1 SSEERRTWSS
11 MFCSA
16 RIGLPAAT
24 LPTTGIDTALRRF
37 WSSSASWTSWT
48 VRDLLGSRLI
58 RPRRSSWFRWLWTV
72 ELELRPTASPI
83 SRTLGGRRA
92 VVVAGAVVAIS
103 LGLAVAA
110 HGGTAPAY
118 TNVVVQPGDTLW
130 GIASEHYPADD
141 VRARVQ
147 DIEQAN
153 GLRGPTIEVG
163 QSLHLP

>member
-1 SSEERRTWSS
+1 MYAAGHGIKPWRAPRAGGLRARR
-11 MFCSA
+11 
-16 RIGLPAAT
+16 G
-24 LPTTGIDTALRRF
+24 
-37 WSSSASWTSWT
+37 
-48 VRDLLGSRLI
+48 
-58 RPRRSSWFRWLWTV
+58 
-72 ELELRPTASPI
+72 
-83 SRTLGGRRA
+83 

-118 TNVVVQPGDTLW
+118 TTVVVQPGDTLW

-163 QSLHLP
+163 QSLRLPG